1 MFIRCKRRFLKMGKT
16 KGNTKSFRSGPLE
29 QQLLADNSVK
39 PITRQKKRKRDEAG
53 DNVRR
58 NTVISLNN
66 FSERSSGYLAP

>member
-1 MFIRCKRRFLKMGKT
+1 MGKT
-16 KGNTKSFRSGPLE
+16 KGKTKSFRSGPLE

-66 FSERSSGYLAP
+66 FSERSSGYLAPWGLPNIY